1 MAVYYQMSYC
11 QLLLSYMCNIH
22 TVFLPICP
30 LYHNNVLKKVQL
42 HTGWLRLVSVWRH
55 QVACAIVLRS
65 NMVNQVF
72 HGSGM
77 EIPGVKEKNNC
88 CDNTL
93 NE

>member
-1 MAVYYQMSYC
+1 M
-11 QLLLSYMCNIH
+11 
-22 TVFLPICP
+22 
-30 LYHNNVLKKVQL
+30 
-42 HTGWLRLVSVWRH
+42 
-55 QVACAIVLRS
+55 ACAIVLRS

>member
-11 QLLLSYMCNIH
+11 QLLLIYMCNIH

-77 EIPGVKEKNNC
+77 EIPGVKEKKQ
-88 CDNTL
+88 L
-93 NE
+93 L